1 MKWERR
7 IAGLLLILILLLV
20 GRGVWKV
27 YQGRMVPV
35 SLIEEG
41 APYYPVYF
49 AAADSA
55 HLEPE
60 FRPGTADVAAVLK
73 DLLEGPRL
81 PGLAPVLPPDVSVLG
96 YTQRGSVLYVSFSHH
111 LRSNH
116 PGGSRAEMLTVYGIV
131 NSLTEIA
138 GIERVQILIEYEQI
152 DTLTGHIDLGKP
164 LERDYSLLGSTMI

>member
-1 MKWERR
+1 M
-7 IAGLLLILILLLV
+7 
-20 GRGVWKV
+20 
-27 YQGRMVPV
+27 
-35 SLIEEG
+35 
-41 APYYPVYF
+41 
-49 AAADSA
+49 
-55 HLEPE
+55 
-60 FRPGTADVAAVLK
+60 
-73 DLLEGPRL
+73 
-81 PGLAPVLPPDVSVLG
+81 
-96 YTQRGSVLYVSFSHH
+96 SFSHH